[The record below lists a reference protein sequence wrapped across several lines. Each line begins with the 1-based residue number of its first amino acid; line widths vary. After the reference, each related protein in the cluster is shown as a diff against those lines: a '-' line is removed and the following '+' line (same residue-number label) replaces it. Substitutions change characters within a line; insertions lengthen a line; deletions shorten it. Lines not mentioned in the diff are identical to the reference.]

1 VNFILINKC
10 HVSDLPLQVRC
21 DLPTERS
28 TNIFSKWISQA
39 SVIDVSLKSCLSQ
52 IYEYNTLFM
61 DTHNVYPYH
70 VMTKQQTQLLFMQYT
85 IARKFYLDKSIEQR
99 LEWNTFMFGTTAP
112 HFPFFTNN
120 DIDYN
125 YFSYNGTVFNMK

>member
-1 VNFILINKC
+1 
-10 HVSDLPLQVRC
+10 
-21 DLPTERS
+21 
-28 TNIFSKWISQA
+28 
-39 SVIDVSLKSCLSQ
+39 
-52 IYEYNTLFM
+52 M

-125 YFSYNGTVFNMK
+125 YFSYNGTVFNMINK